1 MGDASPLDGVNLTSY
16 TWNASAQMWSVE
28 PSVAAALSAVTTG
41 LFLFADTAAFVP
53 VTVDVAAASVRSVP
67 VTLERGWNLVGAP
80 SSINS
85 TASFP
90 VSSLTDGT
98 TTLSTV
104 YGYDPIGLSYTLV
117 SEMGAGSGYWVFN
130 DTAAAVT
137 VNLTQPRDLPSGAFG
152 AAPARVGPSWSAG
165 LRLTSRDADRRIVEI
180 GVSEQ
185 ARVGFD
191 AFDLPLPPPPPVA
204 NYVDMYV
211 NTDHEVGR
219 LARSV
224 QAAGPDG
231 MEWVVTVRLP
241 DTDGTLAWS
250 PDAVPDRWDMTVEAG
265 GARVNMRERGS
276 LRLGQGS
283 HLARVRMFPAAPSAT
298 RVLPNYPNP
307 FNPETWIPFELQ
319 SSSDVVVRI
328 YRPDGSLVRALN
340 LGLREPGYYT
350 GRHDAAYWDGRNEM
364 GESVGSGVYFYDLRA
379 GDYHA
384 TRRMVILK

>member
-1 MGDASPLDGVNLTSY
+1 MERVGADVVGGALGRSGALGGHDG
-16 TWNASAQMWSVE
+16 
-28 PSVAAALSAVTTG
+28 
-41 LFLFADTAAFVP
+41 
-53 VTVDVAAASVRSVP
+53 SVP
-67 VTLERGWNLVGAP
+67 VRGHGRVRARDCGRCGRVGAKRSRDAGTRLEP
-80 SSINS
+80 CRGSVVHQLDGE
-85 TASFP
+85 FP
-90 VSSLTDGT
+90 GVVSYGRYDDAQHGVRVRPYRAELYARQRDGGGERV
-98 TTLSTV
+98 L
-104 YGYDPIGLSYTLV
+104 
-117 SEMGAGSGYWVFN
+117 VFN

-152 AAPARVGPSWSAG
+152 AAPSRVGPSWSAD